1 MKKHFYTFSCFI
13 IFTLLATNNINAQEK
28 KSFLQ
33 SRFNG
38 YSETITKDFTTE
50 KLNALKHKLESQGL
64 FFSFSNLK
72 YNKLKE
78 IIKIT
83 VRVKNKRSNSV
94 VTFDNNNK
102 PIPNINVGESDGIAI
117 ATKSTFSGFPIK
129 DLKTN

>member
-1 MKKHFYTFSCFI
+1 MKKHFYILSCLI
-13 IFTLLATNNINAQEK
+13 IFTLLATNNIIAQEK
-28 KSFLQ
+28 KNFLQ

-50 KLNALKHKLESQGL
+50 KLNTLKQKLESQGL

-72 YNKLKE
+72 YNKHKE

-83 VRVKNKRSNSV
+83 VRVKNKRSNSE

-102 PIPNINVGESDGIAI
+102 PIPDINVGESDGIAI
-117 ATKSTFSGFPIK
+117 ATKSTFSGFPK

>member
-1 MKKHFYTFSCFI
+1 VCSSD
-13 IFTLLATNNINAQEK
+13 L

-50 KLNALKHKLESQGL
+50 KLNAIKHKLESQGL

-72 YNKLKE
+72 YNKHKE

-83 VRVKNKRSNSV
+83 VRVKNKRSNSE
-94 VTFDNNNK
+94 VTFDNKNK
-102 PIPNINVGESDGIAI
+102 PIPDINVGEIDGIAI
-117 ATKSTFSGFPIK
+117 ATKSTFSEFPIK
-129 DLKTN
+129 GLKSN